1 MKTCQTCG
9 KILKDSMEEFTVNG
23 ILQCENCA
31 YPNNSTE
38 NDTKKESDKVS
49 NSWISIL
56 KTVSKINIIVGIIAS
71 LALGICVYQLI
82 YSDAAI
88 IFAGI
93 TFITG
98 VILTI
103 LSEALTMVFVELAE
117 DISIIRYIINKK

>member
-23 ILQCENCA
+23 ILQCEDCA
-31 YPNNSTE
+31 YPNRSRE
-38 NDTKKESDKVS
+38 NDSEKENDKIS
-49 NSWISIL
+49 NSWISVL
-56 KTVSKINIIVGIIAS
+56 KTVCKINIIVGVIAS

-98 VILTI
+98 VILTV
-103 LSEALTMVFVELAE
+103 LSEALIMVFAELAE
-117 DISIIRYIINKK
+117 DISIIRYIISKK